1 MKRVK
6 EVDWRGGG
14 ERGRGA
20 GQPGKRE
27 KEVKEREGEGEEFFS
42 PDNGLNFVGP
52 KKSKGA
58 STRERERERKSRGS
72 PPLGLVLSGSRE
84 RKREKIQGSLFFTLL
99 FLPTKNLKP
108 SPNLST
114 APPRIPLR
122 DGFRSQGPR
131 HGRQRPR
138 QPPFGES
145 IMRAERE
152 EVGERREDWREKR
165 NFHCCWRDDGDLT
178 LPRATS

>member
-52 KKSKGA
+52 KKS
-58 STRERERERKSRGS
+58 RC
-72 PPLGLVLSGSRE
+72 LYSRE
-84 RKREKIQGSLFFTLL
+84 RARKKIKRLPSSRLGPEWVERKKKRKNPRLSFFTLL
-99 FLPTKNLKP
+99 FSSNKKPQTFPPTF
-108 SPNLST
+108 
-114 APPRIPLR
+114 PP
-122 DGFRSQGPR
+122 
-131 HGRQRPR
+131 
-138 QPPFGES
+138 
-145 IMRAERE
+145 
-152 EVGERREDWREKR
+152 
-165 NFHCCWRDDGDLT
+165 
-178 LPRATS
+178 LPRASHSKMAFALKARVMGVNARANRRSVSQ